1 LATFAVFAS
10 SLLAAT
16 QIVTLS
22 APSMICAIC
31 PITVKKV
38 LTKVSG
44 VSKTDVN
51 LDSHEAKEAVYPST
65 AAGSAK

>member
-1 LATFAVFAS
+1 
-10 SLLAAT
+10 
-16 QIVTLS
+16 
-22 APSMICAIC
+22 MICAIC